1 LTAEHIPPQTRRGRP
16 PTGPKNIPHDQS
28 APIIALERNGEQRDC
43 ATKVC
48 SGAGFTRLPQMLAD
62 HDALI
67 IGNGQ
72 QSPIVVMTS
81 TPGPAHADAGASA
94 MRPSRC

>member
-1 LTAEHIPPQTRRGRP
+1 M
-16 PTGPKNIPHDQS
+16 
-28 APIIALERNGEQRDC
+28 
-43 ATKVC
+43 
-48 SGAGFTRLPQMLAD
+48 LPD
-62 HDALI
+62 HDVLI